1 MRYPKIK
8 THFPHLTAKYGSQ
21 ILPTND
27 NEKLGKKK
35 KVSKT
40 YHIRRGKYAPVLHSR
55 TYPWGKQTKK
65 SVCYVLVKNIYPKY
79 LSNCEYMMKIIVVT

>member
-40 YHIRRGKYAPVLHSR
+40 YNIRRGKYASR
-55 TYPWGKQTKK
+55 YYIPERTLGVNKQK
-65 SVCYVLVKNIYPKY
+65 SQFVMYW
-79 LSNCEYMMKIIVVT
+79 